1 MKEPHSSAADSS
13 IVSIIII
20 GDIVDQAIVIIV
32 IVNYCDRHVPSIVI
46 LNISLPRL
54 AG

>member
-1 MKEPHSSAADSS
+1 MKEPQSSSVDSS

-20 GDIVDQAIVIIV
+20 GDIVDQAIVI